1 VKTSKITSRLSAGTA
16 LATFAL
22 IVSPALAQTAP
33 ADAPAGGDSEA
44 IIVTGSRIASPNLQS
59 VAPVTVVS
67 QQDLKLQGVTRVEDL
82 LNSLPQVFASQAS
95 TVSNG
100 ADGTATVDL
109 RGLGPTRTLVLV
121 NGRRLLPGDPGT
133 SAADL
138 NAIPD
143 SLVKSV
149 QVLTGGAST
158 TYGADAVT
166 GVVNFIMD
174 TDFTGIKLDTQYSFY
189 QHKNRNDLI
198 TPLLAS
204 RRASGFVN
212 YNDPKSNVID
222 GQGISANLTIGSG
235 FEDGRGHAT
244 AYFGYRKVNEVTQNR
259 RDYSSCT
266 IQNRNPTAGNPNPL
280 QCGGSATSA
289 EGNFFDSTSNPYT
302 IGTGQTFNAGL
313 TRYNFAPTNYFQRPD
328 ERYTAGFFAH
338 YDVNDSIKPYMEF
351 MFMDDRSIAQIAP
364 SGDFGNTLTINCDNP
379 LLSAQQ
385 KGIVCRPDNLVN
397 GFLGSFPLTANTNAG
412 SAPIAFFD
420 PRTGTTYNKGYF
432 QLLRRNVEGGPR
444 RADFEHTQYRG
455 VIGTKGDLN
464 DAISYDA
471 YYQYGRTVYS
481 QTYSNEF
488 SVARLNKAL
497 DAVTGPAGTVV
508 CRSVTDGSDPNC
520 VPYNVF
526 TLNSVTPGAL
536 NYLGATG
543 LQRGVVSQQVAN
555 FNLTA
560 DLGKYGF
567 KSPAAEDGLALNVG
581 FEYRRD
587 ALELVTDNAF
597 STGDLTGQGAPTL
610 PIKGSFFVT
619 EFFGEARMPI
629 VQNSFIHSL
638 SLEGAYRYSSYK
650 TSGGR
655 EYKTDTYKFGAEF
668 APVRDIIFRAAYNRA
683 ARAPNL
689 QNLFA
694 AQFVGLDGSSDPC
707 AGAAVGGLVN
717 GNTAAQCART
727 GVTAAQFG
735 KISANPAAQ
744 YNGLLGGE
752 PNLTPEKAT
761 TKTFGVVL
769 QPRFIPRFSLTVDYF
784 DIKVT
789 NAIQRIG
796 ADTIVTTCLNT
807 ASPLLCGLIQRNPV
821 GSLWLTSDGFVR
833 DLQRNIGGVSTKGI
847 DVNAAYT
854 HDIGSVGDV
863 SLSFVGTY
871 LDKLITDTGV
881 STPYDCTGLYGTQ
894 CGVPAPKWRHK
905 ARVGFNAPSGF
916 GLSFQWRFVGPV
928 SVDYT
933 SKNPSL
939 NGPFLAFGSK
949 IAAQSYFDLATTIRF
964 EKRFTFRLG
973 MNNMLDREP
982 PLTTSGIG
990 GAQSACGAT
999 VCNGNTYPAVYDA
1012 LGRYVYAGVTLDF

>member
-1 VKTSKITSRLSAGTA
+1 MKNSNFIHRLNAGTA
-16 LATFAL
+16 LVVLALVAMPAFAQ
-22 IVSPALAQTAP
+22 SDPAASA
-33 ADAPAGGDSEA
+33 ADEGPG
-44 IIVTGSRIASPNLQS
+44 IIVTGSRIASPNLRS

-109 RGLGPTRTLVLV
+109 RGLGATRTLVLV
-121 NGRRLLPGDPGT
+121 NGRRLLPGDPGS

-158 TYGADAVT
+158 TYGADAVA

-189 QHKNRNDLI
+189 QHKNRNSLI
-198 TPLLAS
+198 TPILAS
-204 RRASGFVN
+204 RRNAGFAN
-212 YNDPKSNVID
+212 YGDPKGYAVD
-222 GQGISANLTIGSG
+222 GAGISANLTIGSA
-235 FEDGRGHAT
+235 FDDDRGHAV
-244 AYFGYRKVNEVTQNR
+244 AYIGYRKVNAVTQNR

-266 IQNRNPTAGNPNPL
+266 IQNRNPSVANPNPL

-289 EGNFFDSTSNPYT
+289 EGNFFDSTSNAYT
-302 IGTGQTFNAGL
+302 ISAGQTFQPGL
-313 TRYNFAPTNYFQRPD
+313 SRYNFAPTNYFQRPD
-328 ERYTAGFFAH
+328 ERYTAGFFAN
-338 YDVNDSIKPYMEF
+338 YDINDSIKPYMEF
-351 MFMDDRSIAQIAP
+351 MFMDDRSVAQIAP
-364 SGDFGNTLTINCDNP
+364 SGNFGNTLTINCDNP

-385 KGIVCRPDNLVN
+385 LGIVCRPDNLVN
-397 GFLGSFPLTANTNAG
+397 GFLGNFPLTTNTNAG
-412 SAPIAFFD
+412 PAPINFFD

-444 RADFEHTQYRG
+444 RADLQHTQYRA

-488 SVARLNKAL
+488 SVARLGRAL
-497 DAVTGPAGTVV
+497 DAVAGPNGTVV
-508 CRSVTDGSDPNC
+508 CRSVTDQSDPNC

-536 NYLGATG
+536 NYLAATG
-543 LQRGVVSQQVAN
+543 LQRGLVSQQVAN

-560 DLGKYGF
+560 DLGKYGL
-567 KSPAAEDGLALNVG
+567 KSPGAENGLAVNVG

-587 ALELVTDNAF
+587 ALELTTDNAF

-610 PIKGSFFVT
+610 PISGSFVVK
-619 EFFGEARMPI
+619 EFFGEGRLPLI
-629 VQNSFIHSL
+629 QNSFIHSL
-638 SLEGAYRYSSYK
+638 SLEAAYRYSSYN

-655 EYKTDTYKFGAEF
+655 EYKTDTYKFGGEF
-668 APVRDIIFRAAYNRA
+668 SPVRDIIFRAAYNRA

-717 GNTAAQCART
+717 GNTAAKCALT

-735 KISANPAAQ
+735 NISPNPAAQ

-769 QPRFIPRFSLTVDYF
+769 QPRFIPRFSLTVDYY

-796 ADTIVTTCLNT
+796 ADTIITTCLNT
-807 ASPLLCGLIQRNPV
+807 ANPTLCGLIKRNPV
-821 GSLWLTSDGFVR
+821 GSLWLTNDGFVR

-847 DVNAAYT
+847 DVNAAYS
-854 HDIGSVGDV
+854 HDIGAIGDV

-871 LDKLITDTGV
+871 LDELITDTGV
-881 STPYDCTGLYGTQ
+881 SKPYDCSGLYGTQ

-905 ARVGFNAPSGF
+905 ARIGFNSPEGF
-916 GLSFQWRFVGPV
+916 GLSFQWRYAGPV

-933 SKNPSL
+933 SSNPSL

-949 IAAQSYFDLATTIRF
+949 LPSQSYFDLASTIRID
-964 EKRFTFRLG
+964 KRFTFRIG

-982 PLTTSGIG
+982 PLVTSGIG
-990 GAQSACGAT
+990 GAQSACGAVT
-999 VCNGNTYPAVYDA
+999 CNGNTYPAVYDA
-1012 LGRYVYAGVTLDF
+1012 LGRYVYAGISLDL